1 MLKPKKKI
9 TKKEMKED
17 KLVTTYFEATG
28 WYQNNKKI
36 VSGVFTGII
45 VVAVLIVVVTNNMRS
60 NNEKATTE
68 FGKVLR
74 YYDEGKYDIA
84 INGNLQENIRGL
96 QSIVDDYG
104 STQSGELA
112 KLYLANAYYIQNNY
126 DKALQYYLDASIKD
140 DMLAASASAGVGAC
154 YEAKGEYEKA
164 AAYYEKAAFKNG
176 KDVLAAENLHH
187 AAYNYSAAGK
197 KEKAVELY
205 KKLKKDYPTSAYARE
220 IDRLIAEA
228 SS

>member
-9 TKKEMKED
+9 SKREMKED

-28 WYQNNKKI
+28 WYEKNKKV
-36 VSGVFTGII
+36 VSGVLTGLI

-60 NNEKATTE
+60 NNEKATAE
-68 FGKVLR
+68 LGKVLR
-74 YYDEGKYDIA
+74 YYDEGKYNIA
-84 INGNLQENIRGL
+84 ISGDLQENVRGL

-104 STQSGELA
+104 STKSGELA
-112 KLYLANAYYIQNNY
+112 KLYLANAYYTQNNY

-140 DMLAASASAGVGAC
+140 DMLSASSVAGAAAC

-164 AAYYEKAAFKNG
+164 AVSYEKAAFKNG
-176 KDVLAAENLHH
+176 KDVLAAEYLHH

-205 KKLKKDYPTSAYARE
+205 KKLKKDYPTSVYARE